1 VEPAGLRSRLN
12 DNRGTG
18 ARCFSFAAQWVVT
31 MTGNRYRQISGLL
44 AAIAVAAA
52 GCGSATSGP
61 GSSVDPGQSE
71 RPLPPGV
78 MSAVQA
84 CRQVI
89 DGRWH
94 RRFFTGVER
103 VHLVLTTY
111 AKGEPVESQG
121 DISYGMP
128 PQTLVWVV
136 EVHAKTVSTGYLSP
150 PGDASGPS
158 SSRTSSAQT
167 GSPTPALLTDYS
179 VVMNARTARATDGG
193 ACNCWPLPLW
203 KVGTVV
209 SLPPQ
214 C

>member
-1 VEPAGLRSRLN
+1 MA
-12 DNRGTG
+12 
-18 ARCFSFAAQWVVT
+18 
-31 MTGNRYRQISGLL
+31 GNRYRQISGLL
-44 AAIAVAAA
+44 AAIALAAA

-61 GSSVDPGQSE
+61 GSSSDAGKSG

-78 MSAVQA
+78 MSAAQA

-94 RRFFTGVER
+94 RRFFTAVER

-111 AKGEPVESQG
+111 AKGEPVESRG

-136 EVHAKTVSTGYLSP
+136 EVHAKTVKTGYMSAP
-150 PGDASGPS
+150 AVSSAPS
-158 SSRTSSAQT
+158 SYH
-167 GSPTPALLTDYS
+167 TPAPLSDYS
-179 VVMNARTARATDGG
+179 VVMNARTARATDAG